1 MDLMVIRK
9 VLIEIISD
17 FDQNS
22 NMAFF
27 RNEFSKIF
35 EEVFTMT

>member
-17 FDQNS
+17 FDQNA

-27 RNEFSKIF
+27 RNKLSKFF
-35 EEVFTMT
+35 EEVFSMT